1 MNDHRVR
8 KRRLDSTVCR
18 LFHACLMLP
27 RTGVYAYLDPSGPR
41 AGPMLMLRVF
51 VLAFGVMVAITSA
64 DVGLFTIVAG
74 SGS

>member
-1 MNDHRVR
+1 MTIAFGNGAWILRCVA
-8 KRRLDSTVCR
+8 

-51 VLAFGVMVAITSA
+51 VFAFGVMVAITSV